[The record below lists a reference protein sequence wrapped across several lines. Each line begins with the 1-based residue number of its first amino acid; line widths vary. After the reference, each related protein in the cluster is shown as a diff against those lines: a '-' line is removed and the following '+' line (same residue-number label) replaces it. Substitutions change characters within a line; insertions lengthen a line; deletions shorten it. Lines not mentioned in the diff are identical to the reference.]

1 MLRISLTVERGSVSL
16 PCAMG
21 GVSIPGSSMIHGKI
35 RQQNTPANTP
45 ALPLKVSLRRE
56 IDDKKYNVFLPLLG
70 GLPPRR

>member
-35 RQQNTPANTP
+35 RQQNTPAKYASP
-45 ALPLKVSLRRE
+45 AFEGKFAER
-56 IDDKKYNVFLPLLG
+56 D
-70 GLPPRR
+70 